1 MGFVFFFKQKTAY
14 EMRISDWSSD
24 VCSSDRLP
32 PTIADVLRPRTGAIS
47 RLAEM
52 KDGRRDECLR
62 LAVRHLRGKVGFPL
76 VLGDV
81 RRSFSAH
88 LYERCRDTALTQLIA
103 ADTLGQSDGPLHY
116 YAPREGEVDRKSPS
130 LNSMH

>member
-1 MGFVFFFKQKTAY
+1 
-14 EMRISDWSSD
+14 
-24 VCSSDRLP
+24 
-32 PTIADVLRPRTGAIS
+32 
-47 RLAEM
+47 M

-103 ADTLGQSDGPLHY
+103 ADTLGQSDGPLIY
-116 YAPREGEVDRKSPS
+116 YDTREGQGARAYWSILNVLLRMDLPAIADPEDR
-130 LNSMH
+130 NSNSEGTGR

>member
-1 MGFVFFFKQKTAY
+1 
-14 EMRISDWSSD
+14 
-24 VCSSDRLP
+24 
-32 PTIADVLRPRTGAIS
+32 
-47 RLAEM
+47 M

-116 YAPREGEVDRKSPS
+116 YAPREGEVARPYWSFLNDILRMRSEEPTSALQS
-130 LNSMH
+130 LMRLSYAVFCLETHNSTIKYIRHTN

>member
-1 MGFVFFFKQKTAY
+1 
-14 EMRISDWSSD
+14 
-24 VCSSDRLP
+24 
-32 PTIADVLRPRTGAIS
+32 
-47 RLAEM
+47 M

-62 LAVRHLRGKVGFPL
+62 LAVRHRRGKVGFPL

-88 LYERCRDTALTQLIA
+88 LYARCRDTALTQLIA

-116 YAPREGEVDRKSPS
+116 YAPREGEVARAYWSFLNDLLRMEMPAIADPDGHGEASTGVGSVDPRMPRAFENTSVLWADR
-130 LNSMH
+130 